1 MSGGSGGGGNGG
13 RTSGGG
19 GGEPTL
25 TISKKVDTAVVGSEF
40 VKMNTKTSNG
50 FELIQVKSGEWTY
63 ADGRQL
69 SAGMG
74 KKLVSQGKVDLSAS
88 QWGKMTY
95 FKTKAEARS
104 TAERELKRTGSKF
117 G

>member
-1 MSGGSGGGGNGG
+1 MGGNGG
-13 RTSGGG
+13 GGGKPSRGGGG
-19 GGEPTL
+19 GGEPAL
-25 TISKKVDTAVVGSEF
+25 TISKKVDTSVVGSEF

-88 QWGKMTY
+88 QWGKMSY

-104 TAERELKRTGSKF
+104 TAERELKRTGAKF